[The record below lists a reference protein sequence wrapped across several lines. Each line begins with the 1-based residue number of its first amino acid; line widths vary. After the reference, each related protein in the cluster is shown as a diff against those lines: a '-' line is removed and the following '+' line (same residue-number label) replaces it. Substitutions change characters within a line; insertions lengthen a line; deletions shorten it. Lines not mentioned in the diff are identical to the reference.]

1 MLQTI
6 KYLLKAYEN
15 TFFRNYF
22 EICLNFSLIVKYKK
36 LWKNII

>member
-22 EICLNFSLIVKYKK
+22 EIKNFEKI
-36 LWKNII
+36 